1 MFSDPGSQLVGANA
15 ELVQAWKALNHDE
28 LMRYGSDKGMEWRF
42 GAADS
47 PWYQGA
53 VESLVKTAK
62 QAIDLSVKGKRL
74 SVPEILTVFT
84 EVADLINERPLGVMP
99 SPDSP
104 VNILT
109 PNSLLLG
116 RSASRNPGGYE
127 ASPSL
132 WSRLTLVQQ
141 IVDQFWIQWTNL
153 YAPTLIR
160 QNKWLTQHRDLQVGD
175 VVLVS
180 DSGLKRGEYHLG
192 RVTQALPGTDGR
204 VRRVKVAY
212 KNYKVGEKVH
222 RYSGAPDTEIERS
235 VQKLALLVPID
246 G

>member
-1 MFSDPGSQLVGANA
+1 M
-15 ELVQAWKALNHDE
+15 
-28 LMRYGSDKGMEWRF
+28 
-42 GAADS
+42 
-47 PWYQGA
+47 
-53 VESLVKTAK
+53 
-62 QAIDLSVKGKRL
+62 
-74 SVPEILTVFT
+74 
-84 EVADLINERPLGVMP
+84 
-99 SPDSP
+99 
-104 VNILT
+104 NILT

-132 WSRLTLVQQ
+132 RSRLTLVQQ

-222 RYSGAPDTEIERS
+222 RYSGAPDADIERS
-235 VQKLALLVPID
+235 VQNFVIALWLSD
-246 G
+246 CRK